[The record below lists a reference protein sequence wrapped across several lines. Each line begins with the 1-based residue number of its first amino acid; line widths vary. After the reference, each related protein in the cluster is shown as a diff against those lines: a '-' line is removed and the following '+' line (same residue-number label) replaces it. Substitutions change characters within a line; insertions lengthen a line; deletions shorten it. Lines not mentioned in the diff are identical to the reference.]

1 MKRLFYFYLFLL
13 SISSPLSSQ
22 ENEKVSLSIEI
33 YTTKYNYG
41 SILLALYNSEDSYM
55 KEPYKSADIIVEE
68 NKTTIVFKNLAK
80 GEYAF
85 SFFHD
90 LNENKK
96 MDTNFLG
103 IPKEPYQFSNGEKG
117 RLGPPKFEKSKFN
130 LSKDEDLK
138 EWIE

>member
-1 MKRLFYFYLFLL
+1 MKRFVYFYLFLL
-13 SISSPLSSQ
+13 SISSPLLSQ
-22 ENEKVSLSIEI
+22 ENEMVSLSIEI

-41 SILLALYNSEDSYM
+41 SILFALYNSEDSYM
-55 KEPYKSADIIVEE
+55 KDPYKSADIIVEE
-68 NKTTIVFKNLAK
+68 NKTIIIFKNLPK

-103 IPKEPYQFSNGEKG
+103 IPKEPYRFSNGKKG

-130 LSKDEDLK
+130 LSKDKILK